1 LTSASD
7 IQSTLARHP
16 EATNFIY
23 CWDLAGHDFFGQWER
38 HDRRV
43 TKVFIDYFDGKA
55 QEMFKT
61 FRKPPEVG
69 QAAATTRTLAVFSPT
84 SWLSWSV

>member
-1 LTSASD
+1 MSCFQDDYPLTSAAD

-16 EATNFIY
+16 RETNFIY

-55 QEMFKT
+55 QEMVKT
-61 FRKPPEVG
+61 FRKPPEVS
-69 QAAATTRTLAVFSPT
+69 QEFTRVEGVPP
-84 SWLSWSV
+84 